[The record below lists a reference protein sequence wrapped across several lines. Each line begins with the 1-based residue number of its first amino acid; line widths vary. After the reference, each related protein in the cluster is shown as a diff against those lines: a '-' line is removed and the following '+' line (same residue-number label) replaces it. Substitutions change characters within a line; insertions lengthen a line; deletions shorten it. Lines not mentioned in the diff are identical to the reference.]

1 MLLKIDIEK
10 SYDTVCWNVIMS
22 HLLIWVFLLLGFLG
36 FKVILLLPVSLLIN
50 GQPMDMITPYKGI
63 RKGGNLSPY
72 LFILVSLNL
81 SSILNHGKS
90 LNWITGFNSRLTYNF
105 NI

>member
-1 MLLKIDIEK
+1 
-10 SYDTVCWNVIMS
+10 
-22 HLLIWVFLLLGFLG
+22 
-36 FKVILLLPVSLLIN
+36 
-50 GQPMDMITPYKGI
+50 MDMITPYKGI

-105 NI
+105 NIWCMPMISFLCLGPLEG